1 MISVVIPLYN
11 KKDSVAHTL
20 ECVLN
25 QTYQEFE
32 IVVVDDGSTDGS
44 AEVVEGFAD
53 ERIRLIRQ
61 ENGGVSAARNR
72 GIKETRSE
80 YVAFLDADDEW
91 KPEHLQ
97 TLVGLMEKYPQC
109 GAYSTNYEFKQGD
122 KVKHTI
128 LNKIP
133 FDGEDG
139 VLTNYFEVASCSH
152 PPVWTSAACIKKS
165 LLNEIGGFPV
175 GIKSGE
181 DLLTWTRIA
190 IQTDWAYSLKATAV
204 YCWDDEER
212 ARRKENHIEK
222 DLVGDNLMILYDQNP
237 TVCGL
242 KRYVAR
248 WFKIRSMC
256 FLQEG
261 QRRLVWKTAA
271 MSLKYNPTNV
281 KVYAFCMISLL
292 PQSIV
297 NKLIARFS

>member
-1 MISVVIPLYN
+1 M
-11 KKDSVAHTL
+11 
-20 ECVLN
+20 
-25 QTYQEFE
+25 
-32 IVVVDDGSTDGS
+32 
-44 AEVVEGFAD
+44 
-53 ERIRLIRQ
+53 
-61 ENGGVSAARNR
+61 
-72 GIKETRSE
+72 
-80 YVAFLDADDEW
+80 
-91 KPEHLQ
+91 
-97 TLVGLMEKYPQC
+97 
-109 GAYSTNYEFKQGD
+109 
-122 KVKHTI
+122 
-128 LNKIP
+128 
-133 FDGEDG
+133 
-139 VLTNYFEVASCSH
+139 LTNYFEVAGCSH
-152 PPVWTSAACIKKS
+152 PPVCSITICIKKS

-242 KRYVAR
+242 KGYVAR

-271 MSLKYNPTNV
+271 MCLKYNPTNV

>member
-11 KKDSVAHTL
+11 KKDSVAHSL

-32 IVVVDDGSTDGS
+32 VVVVDDGSTDGS
-44 AEVVEGFAD
+44 AEVVEGFVD

-72 GIKETRSE
+72 GIEEARSE

-109 GAYSTNYEFKQGD
+109 GAYSTNYEFKQGE
-122 KVKHTI
+122 KAKPTI

-152 PPVWTSAACIKKS
+152 PPVCSITICIRKS

-175 GIKSGE
+175 GIKLGE
-181 DLLTWTRIA
+181 DILTWARIA
-190 IQTDWAYSLKATAV
+190 VKSEIIFSKKVTAV
-204 YCWDDEER
+204 YMLRQSHSKSNRPILKNEYPDCVGKTFVQLLKVCNDSKNFKKYISKWYKGR
-212 ARRKENHIEK
+212 ANTALRWRNRRETMMEA
-222 DLVGDNLMILYDQNP
+222 
-237 TVCGL
+237 L
-242 KRYVAR
+242 KSIYY
-248 WFKIRSMC
+248 F
-256 FLQEG
+256 
-261 QRRLVWKTAA
+261 
-271 MSLKYNPTNV
+271 PTNY
-281 KVYAFCMISLL
+281 KSYVYLILAFMPEFVIRQVL
-292 PQSIV
+292 
-297 NKLIARFS
+297 K

>member
-11 KKDSVAHTL
+11 KKESVAHTL

-32 IVVVDDGSTDGS
+32 VVVVDDGSTDGS
-44 AEVVEGFAD
+44 AKVVEGFVD

-72 GIKETRSE
+72 GIKEAVSE

-122 KVKHTI
+122 KVKQTI
-128 LNKIP
+128 LNRIP
-133 FDGEDG
+133 FEGEDG
-139 VLTNYFEVASCSH
+139 VLTNYFEVAGCSH

-181 DLLTWTRIA
+181 DLLTWARIV
-190 IQTDWAYSLKATAV
+190 IRTDWAYSLKATAV
-204 YCWDDEER
+204 YWLGDER
-212 ARRKENHIEK
+212 VIARRKHVEE
-222 DLVGDNLMILYDQNP
+222 DPVGDELIKIYNENKQSI
-237 TVCGL
+237 GL
-242 KRYVAR
+242 KGYVAR

-281 KVYAFCMISLL
+281 KVYVFCMISLL